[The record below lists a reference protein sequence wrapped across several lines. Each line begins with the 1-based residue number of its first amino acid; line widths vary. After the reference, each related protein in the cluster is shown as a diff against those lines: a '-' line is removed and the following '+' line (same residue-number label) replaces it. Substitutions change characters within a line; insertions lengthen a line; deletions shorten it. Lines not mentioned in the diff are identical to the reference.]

1 MLRYNCILG
10 MEGEFMRLKNVLIV
24 VKDIEKSKAFY
35 RELFGLSV
43 AVDMG
48 TNVIL
53 TEGLVLQDK
62 EVWERALGQGITEG
76 GCDALLYFEESNLD
90 LFLEK
95 LQKSEFIVQQL
106 HPMIESNG
114 QRIVRLYD
122 PDKHVIEIREK

>member
-1 MLRYNCILG
+1 
-10 MEGEFMRLKNVLIV
+10 MRLKNVLIV

-35 RELFGLSV
+35 RQLFGLSV

-62 EVWERALGQGITEG
+62 EVWERDLGHGITEG